1 MRALNNSIRRVT
13 LTLNITQLGRK
24 QTGASLLLSL
34 VNRLNL
40 TLQFAHVNLGR
51 RFLSRRSLILG
62 LSVSDQLV
70 AAAHRL
76 HRLRRAACTGDSVV
90 TDRLVNGLHAV
101 LRLSHRLLERAV
113 VAVREHVRLL
123 A

>member
-1 MRALNNSIRRVT
+1 M
-13 LTLNITQLGRK
+13 
-24 QTGASLLLSL
+24 SL

-40 TLQFAHVNLGR
+40 TLQLAHVNLGR
-51 RFLSRRSLILG
+51 RLLSRRGLILG

-76 HRLRRAACTGDSVV
+76 HRLRRSACACDSIV
-90 TDRLVNGLHAV
+90 TDRLVNGLYAV